1 MIFLTDRHSLV
12 MKRGFFCLAALDRVF
27 AMPFA
32 AHFRRQTGADGQI
45 VVKFRLHVFSLYHVV
60 NNLSL
65 ENTIFLRFYKIHLP
79 NGSTQKLRFSAKI
92 SIPLTGMDIFGQAE
106 TPSCLSNIVFTARRR
121 PQYYRAGTD
130 CRRYNHITSWSILW
144 QSVFH

>member
-1 MIFLTDRHSLV
+1 
-12 MKRGFFCLAALDRVF
+12 MKRGFFCLAALERIF

-79 NGSTQKLRFSAKI
+79 NGSTQKLRHVFQTSFLPPAAVRSIIAQEQTAEDITI
-92 SIPLTGMDIFGQAE
+92 SLLGA
-106 TPSCLSNIVFTARRR
+106 
-121 PQYYRAGTD
+121 YYGKAFF
-130 CRRYNHITSWSILW
+130 IKK
-144 QSVFH
+144 